1 MIRAVRSV
9 EKKRGSGFTLI
20 ELLVVVVI
28 VGIISGMLLLSFGVL
43 GDDRALQQQA
53 RRLTS
58 LIELATDE
66 AVMQGRDFGVEFMQ
80 QGYRFVEHDP
90 LLDQWN
96 QIVGD
101 ELLRPRQLEEGMEL
115 ELRLED
121 RPVSLSQEA
130 ADTDVDEDSGDRE
143 RNGYLPHFMI
153 LSSGDVTPFNLLIV
167 RQADRSEVLVEM
179 TLTGEMEITT
189 DAQTPL

>member
-143 RNGYLPHFMI
+143 RNAYLPHLMI

-189 DAQTPL
+189 DAQAPL

>member
-66 AVMQGRDFGVEFMQ
+66 AVMQGRDFGIEFMQ

-121 RPVSLSQEA
+121 RPVSLSEEA
-130 ADTDVDEDSGDRE
+130 ADTEVDEDSGDRE
-143 RNGYLPHFMI
+143 RNGYLPHLMI